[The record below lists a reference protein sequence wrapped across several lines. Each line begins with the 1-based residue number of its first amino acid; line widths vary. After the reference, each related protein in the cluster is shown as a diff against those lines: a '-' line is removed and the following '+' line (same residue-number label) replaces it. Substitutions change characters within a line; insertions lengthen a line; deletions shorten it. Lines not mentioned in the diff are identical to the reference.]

1 MTTATT
7 TATKI
12 SVSHLYKRYGSH
24 QVIDDVSFDVQEGQV
39 TLLAGP
45 NGAGKSTLLRMIC
58 GLDTIDKGDIT
69 IMGRHYSQLSDPKHT
84 IGALLDATWLDTA
97 LTAEQNL
104 RVLADL
110 AGIHRRRVAN
120 CLEMCGLTSVAGRKV
135 SDFSLGMRQR
145 CGIAA
150 ALLGDPDLL
159 ILDEP
164 VNGLDPAGMR
174 WLNDLLESH
183 TQAGGT
189 TLLSSHFVADSELIA
204 SRVVILGKG
213 KTLWEGSLAELT
225 GGARHTVFASYAN
238 DLIASQ
244 LHAMYTGLEI
254 TPLADGKVQVNV
266 PPEDVSIAARIAEV
280 DLTHLTVSRITLA
293 EAFEQISEGQVEFQ

>member
-120 CLEMCGLTSVAGRKV
+120 CLEMCGLHQRGRPQG
-135 SDFSLGMRQR
+135 FRLFTGHAPTLRH
-145 CGIAA
+145 CCC
-150 ALLGDPDLL
+150 
-159 ILDEP
+159 
-164 VNGLDPAGMR
+164 PAG
-174 WLNDLLESH
+174 
-183 TQAGGT
+183 GP
-189 TLLSSHFVADSELIA
+189 
-204 SRVVILGKG
+204 
-213 KTLWEGSLAELT
+213 
-225 GGARHTVFASYAN
+225 GA
-238 DLIASQ
+238 
-244 LHAMYTGLEI
+244 
-254 TPLADGKVQVNV
+254 
-266 PPEDVSIAARIAEV
+266 
-280 DLTHLTVSRITLA
+280 THP
-293 EAFEQISEGQVEFQ
+293 G

>member
-69 IMGRHYSQLSDPKHT
+69 IMGQHYSQLSDPKHT

-150 ALLGDPDLL
+150 ALLGDPELL

-189 TLLSSHFVADSELIA
+189 TLLSSHFLADSELIA
-204 SRVVILGKG
+204 SRVVILGKAKPCG
-213 KTLWEGSLAELT
+213 KGRSPNSPEAPGILCLLPTPMISLRPNCMRCTRAWRSPHWPMEKFRSMCPQRMCLSLRELP
-225 GGARHTVFASYAN
+225 RW
-238 DLIASQ
+238 I
-244 LHAMYTGLEI
+244 
-254 TPLADGKVQVNV
+254 
-266 PPEDVSIAARIAEV
+266 
-280 DLTHLTVSRITLA
+280 
-293 EAFEQISEGQVEFQ
+293 

>member
-69 IMGRHYSQLSDPKHT
+69 IMGQHYSQLSDPKHT

-145 CGIAA
+145 CGIA
-150 ALLGDPDLL
+150 
-159 ILDEP
+159 
-164 VNGLDPAGMR
+164 
-174 WLNDLLESH
+174 
-183 TQAGGT
+183 
-189 TLLSSHFVADSELIA
+189 
-204 SRVVILGKG
+204 RVVILGKG

>member
-69 IMGRHYSQLSDPKHT
+69 IMGQRYAQLSDPKHT

-120 CLEMCGLTSVAGRKV
+120 CLEMCGLTSVASRKV

-174 WLNDLLESH
+174 WLNDLFGIPHSGRGDHAAFQPFSCRLR
-183 TQAGGT
+183 TDCLPG
-189 TLLSSHFVADSELIA
+189 SHFGQGQNPVGRVA
-204 SRVVILGKG
+204 R
-213 KTLWEGSLAELT
+213 
-225 GGARHTVFASYAN
+225 R
-238 DLIASQ
+238 
-244 LHAMYTGLEI
+244 
-254 TPLADGKVQVNV
+254 
-266 PPEDVSIAARIAEV
+266 
-280 DLTHLTVSRITLA
+280 THRRRPAYCVCFLR
-293 EAFEQISEGQVEFQ
+293 Q

>member
-1 MTTATT
+1 
-7 TATKI
+7 
-12 SVSHLYKRYGSH
+12 
-24 QVIDDVSFDVQEGQV
+24 
-39 TLLAGP
+39 
-45 NGAGKSTLLRMIC
+45 
-58 GLDTIDKGDIT
+58 
-69 IMGRHYSQLSDPKHT
+69 
-84 IGALLDATWLDTA
+84 
-97 LTAEQNL
+97 
-104 RVLADL
+104 
-110 AGIHRRRVAN
+110 
-120 CLEMCGLTSVAGRKV
+120 
-135 SDFSLGMRQR
+135 
-145 CGIAA
+145 
-150 ALLGDPDLL
+150 
-159 ILDEP
+159 
-164 VNGLDPAGMR
+164 MR

-183 TQAGGT
+183 TRAGGT
-189 TLLSSHFVADSELIA
+189 TLLSSHFLADSELIA

>member
-69 IMGRHYSQLSDPKHT
+69 IMGQHYSQLSDPKHT

-120 CLEMCGLTSVAGRKV
+120 CLEMGGLTSVAGRKV
-135 SDFSLGMRQR
+135 SDCSLGMRQR

-150 ALLGDPDLL
+150 ALLGDPELL

-189 TLLSSHFVADSELIA
+189 TLLSSHFLADSELIA

>member
-69 IMGRHYSQLSDPKHT
+69 IMGQRYAQLSDPKHT

-150 ALLGDPDLL
+150 ALLGDPELL

-189 TLLSSHFVADSELIA
+189 TLLSSHFLADSELIA

-238 DLIASQ
+238 DLIVSQ

-254 TPLADGKVQVNV
+254 TPMDDGKTQVNV
-266 PPEDVSIAARIAEV
+266 PPEDVSIAARTAEV
-280 DLTHLTVSRITLA
+280 DLTHLTVSHTTLA

>member
-24 QVIDDVSFDVQEGQV
+24 QVIDDVSFDVQEGEV

-69 IMGRHYSQLSDPKHT
+69 IMGRHYCQLSDPKRT

-110 AGIHRRRVAN
+110 AGIHRCRVAD

-164 VNGLDPAGMR
+164 VNGLDPEGIR
-174 WLNDLLESH
+174 WIRTLLR
-183 TQAGGT
+183 QRADAGGT
-189 TLLSSHFVADSELIA
+189 VLLSSHV
-204 SRVVILGKG
+204 
-213 KTLWEGSLAELT
+213 LAELAEVADDVVVIAGGRVRAAGTLEEVAAGYKSLEEAFFSLTAPT
-225 GGARHTVFASYAN
+225 GG
-238 DLIASQ
+238 
-244 LHAMYTGLEI
+244 
-254 TPLADGKVQVNV
+254 
-266 PPEDVSIAARIAEV
+266 
-280 DLTHLTVSRITLA
+280 
-293 EAFEQISEGQVEFQ
+293 EACGRAGRAGCEEGVRS

>member
-120 CLEMCGLTSVAGRKV
+120 CLEMCGLTSVAGRAN
-135 SDFSLGMRQR
+135 
-145 CGIAA
+145 AA
-150 ALLGDPDLL
+150 ALPLPCWGTRSYSSWMSRSTAWTR
-159 ILDEP
+159 
-164 VNGLDPAGMR
+164 PAC
-174 WLNDLLESH
+174 
-183 TQAGGT
+183 AGSMT
-189 TLLSSHFVADSELIA
+189 CWNPTL
-204 SRVVILGKG
+204 RP
-213 KTLWEGSLAELT
+213 
-225 GGARHTVFASYAN
+225 GGPRCFPAIF
-238 DLIASQ
+238 LP
-244 LHAMYTGLEI
+244 
-254 TPLADGKVQVNV
+254 TPN
-266 PPEDVSIAARIAEV
+266 
-280 DLTHLTVSRITLA
+280 
-293 EAFEQISEGQVEFQ
+293 

>member
-69 IMGRHYSQLSDPKHT
+69 IMGQRYAQLSDPKHT

-150 ALLGDPDLL
+150 ALLGDPELL

-189 TLLSSHFVADSELIA
+189 TLLSSHFLADSELIA

-254 TPLADGKVQVNV
+254 TPLAD
-266 PPEDVSIAARIAEV
+266 
-280 DLTHLTVSRITLA
+280 
-293 EAFEQISEGQVEFQ
+293 